1 MPDPHLSKVAD
12 QLQQLRTAFSRLPP
26 KHHSAGSTY
35 PFENFVIDD
44 EWLELTG
51 SVQGS
56 VNHTLEVAFGS
67 RHNGGPIEFKSH
79 GPDLAAVVDVLSA
92 HITGEG
98 GENPILIKWIV
109 DLHRAAVHAAEQDP
123 SEDSKKRERKPSAK
137 QEIINQEE
145 STNANK
151 KKKKAAAKART
162 KKAKERTE
170 EDFLWDP
177 LDLRPAKR
185 NDSTVGRKPDPL
197 LDKLTEFVEA
207 ISDPEVKHWRCIA
220 HSSGCQHSQADPRS
234 SLRVFSHA
242 VDCSFLDPELVQ
254 RAAEAS
260 ISRSLGAQIEA
271 LNAVETAS
279 KGKDDPQPSVYAEA
293 RATGREK
300 RSLNFNHLVLQA
312 VCGLSLPPSILD
324 TKHWRS
330 LIDFLDPYLDRKSGS
345 HMAHALIPAEAARV
359 RQLSIKA
366 LQKHRNLTLTFDG
379 ATSRR
384 NQSIYTI
391 HATTPDTR
399 PVYPAQRVDEYGAE
413 LEADA
418 RVWKTYVKESDEFD
432 QDLVEGWN
440 RQITGRHSQQV
451 VLMLY
456 LFPSLTSINARCTVF
471 AALFSA
477 ISTTFVLESS
487 KQLQEDP
494 ADATAQTLET
504 ISQTLLLIAQGN
516 QSLLPRSTS
525 LADTL
530 QDDEFA
536 PNWIAVCINVLWFLS
551 LALSV
556 AASLIAM
563 LAKEWCYLFMS
574 GRTGQP
580 CLQAR
585 RRQQRWD
592 AMVMWKM
599 PELLMFL
606 PSLMHLSLFLFAVGL
621 SIYLW
626 EMHFGV
632 ALPVILVTL
641 SVMSVYLAS
650 SILPFLYEFCP
661 YTTATSRFIKGIY
674 DTFLRTTTTN
684 GNSIIPQ
691 DIITSRALR
700 WLIETCEDPRSVDIA
715 LQAIAGAEE
724 TLPLEPLKEC
734 NAPLMISRRLTA
746 GKCAYQDSSGASA
759 SEAKPRSCDPE
770 ELWIKVRKLQNSTER
785 ELDVHLTNQELYLT
799 EDNLLALQ
807 IGTSAF
813 SYCLQVLDIAP
824 QNRSYELIDWAV
836 ELLEKTDPIELHDAA
851 RISFITG
858 TQMLIACSLIHCESP
873 LAARFVLRLM
883 EADLSPKYLG
893 VFLTLFALSRNDY
906 LGWIVPAPLD
916 SVARATRA
924 IDAVAYYTPILDQLD
939 DETADTLIDF
949 GLLELLSGSSSYNLL
964 DRDFEQI
971 RAMFI
976 WVARDQGAQIHT
988 LPTKFDI
995 RRHAMNIIS
1004 TELETL
1010 DGQQASYSIAIG
1022 SPPERIYGFVVESF
1036 FRAPSLFLE
1045 DCWALMGDFPIPIL
1059 SQDLARAMDDREIL
1073 RLLLGALDSQVPDQR
1088 VFAIS
1093 QLALLIKLVTCDAK
1107 GGFIAK
1113 EWKAI
1118 IAETFRYEELCKPLE
1133 QLKRIG
1139 EGLVRAF
1146 RDIYEEDPQWSYYEY
1161 CSRVVDYV
1169 S

>member
-1 MPDPHLSKVAD
+1 MSFLGYYVEKPKVTRFPTF
-12 QLQQLRTAFSRLPP
+12 QSQSTTPRSPRSPPPPTANVRWS
-26 KHHSAGSTY
+26 S
-35 PFENFVIDD
+35 PFYEKP
-44 EWLELTG
+44 
-51 SVQGS
+51 
-56 VNHTLEVAFGS
+56 A
-67 RHNGGPIEFKSH
+67 
-79 GPDLAAVVDVLSA
+79 
-92 HITGEG
+92 
-98 GENPILIKWIV
+98 
-109 DLHRAAVHAAEQDP
+109 P
-123 SEDSKKRERKPSAK
+123 SEGDRRDETP
-137 QEIINQEE
+137 EYYE
-145 STNANK
+145 SS
-151 KKKKAAAKART
+151 
-162 KKAKERTE
+162 
-170 EDFLWDP
+170 
-177 LDLRPAKR
+177 RPIADTGPFIPP
-185 NDSTVGRKPDPL
+185 N
-197 LDKLTEFVEA
+197 EF
-207 ISDPEVKHWRCIA
+207 
-220 HSSGCQHSQADPRS
+220 
-234 SLRVFSHA
+234 
-242 VDCSFLDPELVQ
+242 
-254 RAAEAS
+254 
-260 ISRSLGAQIEA
+260 
-271 LNAVETAS
+271 
-279 KGKDDPQPSVYAEA
+279 
-293 RATGREK
+293 
-300 RSLNFNHLVLQA
+300 
-312 VCGLSLPPSILD
+312 
-324 TKHWRS
+324 
-330 LIDFLDPYLDRKSGS
+330 
-345 HMAHALIPAEAARV
+345 
-359 RQLSIKA
+359 
-366 LQKHRNLTLTFDG
+366 
-379 ATSRR
+379 
-384 NQSIYTI
+384 
-391 HATTPDTR
+391 
-399 PVYPAQRVDEYGAE
+399 DEYGAE

-451 VLMLY
+451 VLL
-456 LFPSLTSINARCTVF
+456 LCVFPSLTSIIARCTVF

-746 GKCAYQDSSGASA
+746 GSAHTKTSEFKQVFQLYARALSCFQSSGASA

-1010 DGQQASYSIAIG
+1010 DGQQAVFKSDASVVAYLTALRQSYSIAIG

-1139 EGLVRAF
+1139 EGLVHAF

>member
-12 QLQQLRTAFSRLPP
+12 QLQQLRTAFSRPPP

-399 PVYPAQRVDEYGAE
+399 EAHLLYGHEATGKSHTGEHLKEVLLKVTESIGAQHLSAITSDNTGNTRLARELVASIYPWLIILPDCCHHMNNAAKDICD
-413 LEADA
+413 LEVFADA
-418 RVWKTYVKESDEFD
+418 NLKLRALIKFFRMSSYATHHLTAWRRILGITKGLVSIGNTRFLTLYYAIASLLPCLGIMV
-432 QDLVEGWN
+432 DLVKSGVIAANNSHPLFWLRDKQAVRAFEDTL
-440 RQITGRHSQQV
+440 RQEMA
-451 VLMLY
+451 LLEP
-456 LFPSLTSINARCTVF
+456 LARSVKC
-471 AALFSA
+471 
-477 ISTTFVLESS
+477 LESS
-487 KQLQEDP
+487 ASTVADVALFWLATQATLKDLSTDP
-494 ADATAQTLET
+494 LKRDELMLTEE
-504 ISQTLLLIAQGN
+504 LIAN
-516 QSLLPRSTS
+516 VRRIMN
-525 LADTL
+525 AR
-530 QDDEFA
+530 FA
-536 PNWIAVCINVLWFLS
+536 QMMEGPNRR
-551 LALSV
+551 
-556 AASLIAM
+556 M
-563 LAKEWCYLFMS
+563 YL
-574 GRTGQP
+574 T
-580 CLQAR
+580 A
-585 RRQQRWD
+585 
-592 AMVMWKM
+592 
-599 PELLMFL
+599 
-606 PSLMHLSLFLFAVGL
+606 LFLN
-621 SIYLW
+621 
-626 EMHFGV
+626 
-632 ALPVILVTL
+632 P
-641 SVMSVYLAS
+641 
-650 SILPFLYEFCP
+650 
-661 YTTATSRFIKGIY
+661 
-674 DTFLRTTTTN
+674 
-684 GNSIIPQ
+684 
-691 DIITSRALR
+691 
-700 WLIETCEDPRSVDIA
+700 
-715 LQAIAGAEE
+715 
-724 TLPLEPLKEC
+724 
-734 NAPLMISRRLTA
+734 
-746 GKCAYQDSSGASA
+746 
-759 SEAKPRSCDPE
+759 
-770 ELWIKVRKLQNSTER
+770 
-785 ELDVHLTNQELYLT
+785 LYLGS
-799 EDNLLALQ
+799 NLFTHKNA
-807 IGTSAF
+807 
-813 SYCLQVLDIAP
+813 
-824 QNRSYELIDWAV
+824 N
-836 ELLEKTDPIELHDAA
+836 
-851 RISFITG
+851 
-858 TQMLIACSLIHCESP
+858 P
-873 LAARFVLRLM
+873 LAATISIPSTSVPARNAPDSDLRAMLPQY
-883 EADLSPKYLG
+883 ELSGAYLG
-893 VFLTLFALSRNDY
+893 ELLVHEMNANRAQDIFGRFSTGEEIVDEFRIQYTNYVRQVSPFDRYLDAPTPLQYWEKLSRHYDAQILAL
-906 LGWIVPAPLD
+906 LGIKLYSVVPNSMAEERTVSNFTKLNAPDRGRQKASTLVHMTQIRQHAQREENQGSPAVAPTVRFRDMSDLLKSAGKVAIDLRGTNIPTSANAGDIVPVANGSD
-916 SVARATRA
+916 SVVHDFVV
-924 IDAVAYYTPILDQLD
+924 DAWEQEAGFDEKIEPAEGGAMDGFEVEAEGINLGEPLLLDLLS
-939 DETADTLIDF
+939 DEPVLGAS
-949 GLLELLSGSSSYNLL
+949 LSGSASTKKRPAPVDTSASS
-964 DRDFEQI
+964 
-971 RAMFI
+971 A
-976 WVARDQGAQIHT
+976 QG
-988 LPTKFDI
+988 LRKKF
-995 RRHAMNIIS
+995 A
-1004 TELETL
+1004 
-1010 DGQQASYSIAIG
+1010 
-1022 SPPERIYGFVVESF
+1022 PESF
-1036 FRAPSLFLE
+1036 KF
-1045 DCWALMGDFPIPIL
+1045 
-1059 SQDLARAMDDREIL
+1059 
-1073 RLLLGALDSQVPDQR
+1073 
-1088 VFAIS
+1088 
-1093 QLALLIKLVTCDAK
+1093 
-1107 GGFIAK
+1107 
-1113 EWKAI
+1113 
-1118 IAETFRYEELCKPLE
+1118 
-1133 QLKRIG
+1133 
-1139 EGLVRAF
+1139 
-1146 RDIYEEDPQWSYYEY
+1146 
-1161 CSRVVDYV
+1161 
-1169 S
+1169 